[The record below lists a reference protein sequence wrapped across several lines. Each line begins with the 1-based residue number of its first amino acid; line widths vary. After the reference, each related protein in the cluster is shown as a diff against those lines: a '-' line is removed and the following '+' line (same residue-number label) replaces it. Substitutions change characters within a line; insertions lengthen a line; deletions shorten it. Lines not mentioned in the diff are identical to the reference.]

1 MSIFTM
7 SLAEALEWHPED
19 IGLNDYPVLGEEYR
33 TRLNAKIIDQ
43 YINREIGQETF
54 SLFRHAMRR
63 KMAQIMPQ
71 YNQLYATETLVVDPL
86 RTIDIHTLSTDTR
99 EQTQAGETVSESEG
113 VSNTVTGTGSKSRN
127 VGSDTP
133 QVLLSG
139 QGNYASSAADSIS
152 DATAT
157 ADGTENASNTTN
169 QNATTTDNNVMDS
182 RVTGWQGSQAQ
193 LISDFR
199 AIILN
204 IDMMIVNELE
214 TLFMGVWNNGDSY
227 TPNQR
232 GYQW

>member
-1 MSIFTM
+1 MSTFTM
-7 SLAEALEWHPED
+7 SLAEAIEWHPDD
-19 IGLNDYPVLGEEYR
+19 IGLNDYPVLSEAHR

-71 YNQLYATETLVVDPL
+71 YNQLYATETLIVDPL
-86 RTIDIHTLSTDTR
+86 RTIDIRTLSTDTR
-99 EQTQAGETVSESEG
+99 EQTQTGETVANSEG
-113 VSNTVTGTGSKSRN
+113 ESHTSTGTGSKSRN

-139 QGNYASSAADSIS
+139 QGNYASSAADSVS

-157 ADGTENASNTTN
+157 ADGNENASNTTN
-169 QNATTTDNNVMDS
+169 QNATTAENNVMDS
-182 RVTGWQGSQAQ
+182 TVTGWQGSQAQ

-199 AIILN
+199 SIILN
-204 IDMMIVNELE
+204 IDMMIVSELE
-214 TLFMGVWNNGDSY
+214 SLFMGIWNNGDAY
-227 TPNQR
+227 APNQR
-232 GYQW
+232 GYTW